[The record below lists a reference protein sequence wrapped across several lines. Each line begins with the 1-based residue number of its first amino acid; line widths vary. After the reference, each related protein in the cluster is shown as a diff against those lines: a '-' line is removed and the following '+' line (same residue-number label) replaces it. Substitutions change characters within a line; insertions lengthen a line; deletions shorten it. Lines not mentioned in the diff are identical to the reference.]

1 MTSFK
6 TNRGWIELICGPMF
20 AGKTEEL
27 LRKINRASYAKLET
41 VIFKPVID
49 TRNKN
54 LIKSR
59 SLQSRKAIEINDSI
73 EILKYIKELKSKPRI
88 IAIDEIQFFNESIIN
103 IVNSLANEGFILFIS
118 GLDLDFK
125 GEPFTIT
132 AKLAALAEYVNK
144 LSAICTICGEP
155 GTITQRLIN
164 GEPAEYNSKII
175 LIGNTESYSVR
186 CRKHHKVSGKI
197 K

>member
-59 SLQSRKAIEINDSI
+59 SLQSRKAIEINNSI

-88 IAIDEIQFFNESIIN
+88 IAIDEIQFFDESIIN

-186 CRKHHKVSGKI
+186 CRKHHKVLGKI